1 MKAAPFDYIRPDTLD
16 DACACLASHPDAR
29 IIAGGQSLVP
39 MLAMRLARPS
49 LVIDIAHID
58 GLSAI
63 RGDGDALVIG
73 TMVRQAAALSDP
85 LIGTHLPLLAKA
97 LTHVGHPP
105 TRSRGT
111 VGGSLVH
118 ADPSAEIPL
127 VAVALGACLRMR
139 DSDGDIDFDAADFFI
154 GPMLTLIPPTACLY
168 EIRFPKPNAAYV
180 GTGFHEIATRRSDYA
195 LAAAGAHIEAD
206 AHGQVQDIRLAI
218 GGVSDFPQRL
228 PIDIPTDL
236 ATDLAADLA
245 KSKSSLAAA
254 IDTALDTVDFVDDM
268 HASARYRR
276 RVVAELAGRAIG
288 DALNE
293 ITAGLA

>member
-1 MKAAPFDYIRPDTLD
+1 
-16 DACACLASHPDAR
+16 
-29 IIAGGQSLVP
+29 
-39 MLAMRLARPS
+39 
-49 LVIDIAHID
+49 
-58 GLSAI
+58 
-63 RGDGDALVIG
+63 
-73 TMVRQAAALSDP
+73 
-85 LIGTHLPLLAKA
+85 
-97 LTHVGHPP
+97 
-105 TRSRGT
+105 
-111 VGGSLVH
+111 LVH

-206 AHGQVQDIRLAI
+206 AHGQVQDISLAI

-228 PIDIPTDL
+228 PIDILTDL

-254 IDTALDTVDFVDDM
+254 IDTALDTVDFVEDM
-268 HASARYRR
+268 HASASYRR
-276 RVVAELAGRAIG
+276 RVVAELAGRAIN
-288 DALNE
+288 DAINE
-293 ITAGLA
+293 ITAGLE